1 MIPIH
6 RLFTLIL
13 YRVMFLALIIEIIT
27 GYYGKLTGD
36 VSPFA
41 SPVMKLLIP
50 TTRHTNHDPSVEL
63 ELKLYNLIRRE
74 RARLKGLQKIAST
87 LDSQITDLTQRAQY
101 IQQTQH
107 K

>member
-1 MIPIH
+1 
-6 RLFTLIL
+6 
-13 YRVMFLALIIEIIT
+13 MFLALIIEIIT
-27 GYYGKLTGD
+27 GYYGKKFIYIGKLTGD